1 MNSKELSSLYFKATS
16 RAISELELLYEELHT
31 TSGDA
36 VTDID
41 RAATLSQACIQK
53 IRYELELVKSSVMEY
68 KKL

>member
-1 MNSKELSSLYFKATS
+1 MNSKELSLFYFKATS

-31 TSGDA
+31 NSGDA

-41 RAATLSQACIQK
+41 RAATRTQACIQR

-68 KKL
+68 NKL

>member
-1 MNSKELSSLYFKATS
+1 MNSKELSSLYFRATS

-41 RAATLSQACIQK
+41 RATTLSQACIQR
-53 IRYELELVKSSVMEY
+53 IRHELELIKSSVTEY
-68 KKL
+68 NRL